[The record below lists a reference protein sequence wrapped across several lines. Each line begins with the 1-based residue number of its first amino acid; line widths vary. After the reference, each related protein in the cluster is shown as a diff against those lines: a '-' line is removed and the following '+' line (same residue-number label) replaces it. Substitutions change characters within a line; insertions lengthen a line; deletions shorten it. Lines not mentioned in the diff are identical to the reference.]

1 MSWISI
7 LMILIC
13 IVAAVIGYRRGFTKT
28 VVSMLSFW
36 LIIALVSV
44 LNPMITEFVD
54 EHTDLGKKTKEYCS
68 EMMADHLENEEELGR
83 NEQVGWIENLPLPEQ
98 IKEDLQE
105 NNNHVIYELLGAT
118 GFWDYIVS
126 YLAQMLMRGV
136 LLLISILVAWLIVK
150 IVGTCINGIAEM
162 PVISF
167 FNRIAGFGIGAIKGL
182 IFIWVLLL
190 ALTIVSGT
198 EISVHILNQ
207 IQRDPYA
214 YKVYC
219 VNPFLWIMLHF
230 MG

>member
-7 LMILIC
+7 VMVLIC
-13 IVAAVIGYRRGFTKT
+13 IVAAVIGYRRGFAKT

-44 LNPMITEFVD
+44 LNPVITEFVN
-54 EHTDLGKKTKEYCS
+54 EHTDLGEKTKEYCS
-68 EMMADHLENEEELGR
+68 EMMADHLETEELGR
-83 NEQVGWIENLPLPEQ
+83 NEQVGWIEQLPLPEQ
-98 IKEDLQE
+98 IKEDLLE

-118 GFWDYIVS
+118 GFGDYIVS

-136 LLLISILVAWLIVK
+136 LLLISILAAWLIVK
-150 IVGTCINGIAEM
+150 ILGVCINGIARM

-167 FNRIAGFGIGAIKGL
+167 FNRIAGFGIGAVKGI

-190 ALTIVSGT
+190 VLTILSGT
-198 EISVHILNQ
+198 EISIHILNQ
-207 IQRDPYA
+207 IQQDPYA

-219 VNPFLWIMLHF
+219 MNPFLWIMLHF

>member
-44 LNPMITEFVD
+44 LNPIITEFVD

-150 IVGTCINGIAEM
+150 IVGTCISGIAEM

-190 ALTIVSGT
+190 AITIVSGT
-198 EISVHILNQ
+198 EISVHILSQ
-207 IQRDPYA
+207 IQQDPYA

-219 VNPFLWIMLHF
+219 MNPFLWIMLHF